1 MGDGVAGWRTRN
13 DDADDDDDEGDRAR
27 RESVELAAVGHCGY
41 IRLYPAATREPVSSA
56 RSPHHRPT
64 GSVAQHPLRGFSL
77 LTILRR
83 NQRENPRRPLT
94 HPPSSTSSRHPL
106 RISPRHSF
114 ARFRA
119 LAHFHPLSSS
129 STISSSF
136 STLDLATIHPLF
148 ALPTHPLG
156 IPYTRRL
163 PACRGMHLSGRLST
177 YLSRC
182 TGCLSENQLPFLR
195 LSKRSER
202 ISTPIPPP
210 FRPFSRPFHRDRN
223 DTNASILSRFN
234 SNL

>member
-1 MGDGVAGWRTRN
+1 MRIYSPLSSS
-13 DDADDDDDEGDRAR
+13 DERASLLHTTDR
-27 RESVELAAVGHCGY
+27 
-41 IRLYPAATREPVSSA
+41 PTD
-56 RSPHHRPT
+56 RPT

-83 NQRENPRRPLT
+83 NQRENPRRPPA

-106 RISPRHSF
+106 RTPPRHSF
-114 ARFRA
+114 ARVRA

-129 STISSSF
+129 STF

-148 ALPTHPLG
+148 ALPTPPLG

-202 ISTPIPPP
+202 ISTPAPSLLPPSFPP
-210 FRPFSRPFHRDRN
+210 FPSRSQRYECLDPI
-223 DTNASILSRFN
+223 AL
-234 SNL
+234 